1 MEYPVAPG
9 SLRLDVGRSDHLA
22 PPFGFISDK
31 IAELGRRRR
40 AWKATEVRESLLDLW
55 IGKSS
60 IDLAIELVDEFGRG
74 VLRRAD
80 AEPYRRLIARYEFTQ
95 CGDVRQDLLT
105 HRGGHRQ
112 RAQFSGSYEIDRRG
126 SRVDRYLYLST
137 EQIRKEAGA
146 VMHHDQIDTC
156 HHLEQFA
163 EDVDRTAD
171 AW

>member
-60 IDLAIELVDEFGRG
+60 IDLAIELVDEFGG
-74 VLRRAD
+74 VYSRLDLYRA
-80 AEPYRRLIARYEFTQ
+80 AEKAL
-95 CGDVRQDLLT
+95 VR
-105 HRGGHRQ
+105 
-112 RAQFSGSYEIDRRG
+112 
-126 SRVDRYLYLST
+126 
-137 EQIRKEAGA
+137 
-146 VMHHDQIDTC
+146 
-156 HHLEQFA
+156 
-163 EDVDRTAD
+163 
-171 AW
+171 